1 MTDIGKSDNM
11 KGLRFKLSGKT
22 ACFRRA
28 EFNTYAY
35 FTYNNIH
42 KLALLGLL
50 GAVVGYRGYN
60 QQKKEEKYPEYYEK
74 LKHLK
79 VSIVP
84 ECENYGVFPKKI
96 QVFNNSVGYA
106 SKEDGG
112 NLVVRE
118 QWIENPCWYV
128 YILDDGSEEYATVL
142 EYIMEGKA
150 KYIPYLGKND
160 HIAILSEAETVNLE
174 KTDSVYID
182 SLVVMDNIKYTDEC
196 ADEVEDEFVVKE
208 NVPVSMDSVYNFAVY
223 SKSVYTNYMYDR
235 ENIENVYSDGEK
247 NLFFF

>member
-1 MTDIGKSDNM
+1 MLEKSDNV

-28 EFNTYAY
+28 EFNSYAY

-60 QQKKEEKYPEYYEK
+60 QQRKEEMYPEYYEK

-84 ECENYGVFPKKI
+84 ECKNYGVFPKKI

-106 SKEDGG
+106 SAEDGG

-118 QWIENPCWYV
+118 QWIENPCWYI
-128 YILDDGSEEYATVL
+128 YILDDGSVEYTTIEKYV
-142 EYIMEGKA
+142 MEGKT

-160 HIAILSEAETVNLE
+160 HLAVLSEAEVVDLE
-174 KTDSVYID
+174 KTDSRYID
-182 SLVVMDNIKYTDEC
+182 SLVVMDSIKYIEECDDE
-196 ADEVEDEFVVKE
+196 DEDEFVVKE

-235 ENIENVYSDGEK
+235 ENIENVYSDGK
-247 NLFFF
+247 RNLFFF